1 MIPATL
7 GYGVLTR
14 WGAALLFLALCCG
27 ALVKCGYTRGAE
39 GLAEERAAHKA
50 TKQHYS
56 DVLADLAEKTAR
68 AARLTEEASK
78 AAAIERQANDKR
90 YDDAQAQADKAE
102 RDLAAALR
110 AGTERLQPWWGAN
123 CPGAAEGDAASAA
136 GGQDAAADLRA
147 ASASRVVGIADR
159 ADRWIGWLQAE
170 LISTRK
176 ACEVT
181 P

>member
-1 MIPATL
+1 MRREQAVIPNAL
-7 GYGVLTR
+7 GYGVLIR
-14 WGAALLFLALCCG
+14 WGAGLLFLALCCG
-27 ALVKCGYTRGAE
+27 ALVKCGYDKGTAKLE
-39 GLAEERAAHKA
+39 AERAAHKA
-50 TKQHYS
+50 
-56 DVLADLAEKTAR
+56 VLDNLAAKTAR
-68 AARLTEEASK
+68 AARLAEEASK

-90 YDDAQAQADKAE
+90 FDDAQAQADQAE

-110 AGTERLQPWWGAN
+110 AGTQRLQPWWGAN